1 MKSLP
6 KKQPKKQQQ
15 TKAAEKAVEKPA
27 AMPLEAINYIMIAF
41 GALVIAGSYWGMYLE
56 RNVDGFFSL
65 FISPVT
71 LIGAYL
77 WIAFGVLY
85 RPKPAKKQPVQSS

>member
-6 KKQPKKQQQ
+6 KKQQPPKK
-15 TKAAEKAVEKPA
+15 AADTA
-27 AMPLEAINYIMIAF
+27 AIMPLEAVNYIMIAL
-41 GALVIAGSYWGMYLE
+41 GVLVIAASYWGMYLE
-56 RNVDGFFSL
+56 RSVDGVFAL

-77 WIAFGVLY
+77 WVAFGILY
-85 RPKPAKKQPVQSS
+85 RPKPAKK

>member
-6 KKQPKKQQQ
+6 KKQKNKQEQN
-15 TKAAEKAVEKPA
+15 KAAEIA
-27 AMPLEAINYIMIAF
+27 ATMPLEAVNYIMIAL
-41 GALVIAGSYWGMYLE
+41 GALVIAASYWGMYLE
-56 RNVDGFFSL
+56 REVDGFFTL

-77 WIAFGVLY
+77 WVAFGVLY
-85 RPKPAKKQPVQSS
+85 RPNRDKKQPGQSS

>member
-6 KKQPKKQQQ
+6 KKQQQPKQS
-15 TKAAEKAVEKPA
+15 AEEAIT
-27 AMPLEAINYIMIAF
+27 MPLEAINYIMIAL
-41 GALVIAGSYWGMYLE
+41 GVLVIAASYWGMYLE
-56 RNVDGFFSL
+56 RSVDGVFAL

-77 WIAFGVLY
+77 WVAFGLLY
-85 RPKPAKKQPVQSS
+85 RPKPAKK

>member
-6 KKQPKKQQQ
+6 KKKQK
-15 TKAAEKAVEKPA
+15 TPAEKKAT
-27 AMPLEAINYIMIAF
+27 AMPLEAFNYLMIAL

-56 RNVDGFFSL
+56 KSVDGIFAL

-71 LIGAYL
+71 LVGAYV
-77 WIAFGVLY
+77 WIIFAVLY
-85 RPKPAKKQPVQSS
+85 RPKPQKTRQG